1 MKRCPSCNR
10 NFIDENLSY
19 CTDDGTPLVEQEGSS
34 SFDPQATLLSPPPPT
49 TGNVNE
55 PLPTQAYRAGE
66 MPGGMPEPHSWSGP
80 PSVPPPAPA
89 PQSWSG
95 QQQQQQQSPS
105 WSPPPP
111 PGTGFAAKK
120 SGQNPLAIASL
131 GVGVFSLT
139 IGLCCYLGLL
149 TGPVAVVL
157 GIVAMVQMKNNV
169 DAPQSSKGMAIGGI
183 ATGAL
188 AMLVIMLLFILG
200 VALGGR

>member
-10 NFIDENLSY
+10 TFIDENLSY

-66 MPGGMPEPHSWSGP
+66 MPGGMPEPHSWAGP
-80 PSVPPPAPA
+80 PSVPPAPA

-95 QQQQQQQSPS
+95 QQQQSPS

-111 PGTGFAAKK
+111 PRPGFVAKK
-120 SGQNPLAIASL
+120 SQQNPLAIASL

-157 GIVAMVQMKNNV
+157 GIVAMIQMKNIEA
-169 DAPQSSKGMAIGGI
+169 APSSKGMAIGGI

-200 VALGGR
+200 VALGR